1 MHTIETM
8 NHFFFGNELIIAGR
22 ALSVAREKGEVEK
35 DEEGVQAAKT
45 LGQKIAW
52 MVKKLCV

>member
-1 MHTIETM
+1 M

-22 ALSVAREKGEVEK
+22 AMSVARDKGEVEK
-35 DEEGVQAAKT
+35 DEEGIQSAQT

-52 MVKKLCV
+52 MVKKLYG

>member
-22 ALSVAREKGEVEK
+22 AMSVAREKGEVEK
-35 DEEGVQAAKT
+35 DEEGIQSAQT

-52 MVKKLCV
+52 MLKKLYG